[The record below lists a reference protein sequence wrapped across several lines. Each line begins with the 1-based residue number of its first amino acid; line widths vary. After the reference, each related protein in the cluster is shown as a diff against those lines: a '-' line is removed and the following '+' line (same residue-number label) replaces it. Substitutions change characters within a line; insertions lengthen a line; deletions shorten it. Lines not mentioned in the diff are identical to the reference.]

1 MKHSSQSRILR
12 VLRAFALGSCVLA
25 LGCVSSDT
33 PESRHSDPPQG
44 SFRVASFNIHYVAP
58 WQTALAWE
66 RRKDA
71 VVKALAGIEADVI
84 AFQEMETF
92 AGGSFNDENR
102 QLDWVLAHFPE
113 YAAGAVGDPRTF
125 PSTQPILYK
134 RSRFTQLEQGYFFFS
149 DTPEV
154 MYSATFNG
162 SYPAFCSWSKLQIVG
177 SDTTVYVYN
186 VHYDYKS
193 FKNRRLSNALVLERV
208 RPVLREGEHVIVA
221 GDINAFSFSPTAR
234 ALKGLPLALAPPS
247 GATYHFNRGVNL
259 LPAIDHIFYSEG
271 LQQHGDTVVERVSY
285 DGIWPADH
293 YPIWIQ
299 LKPQRDGV
307 TRP

>member
-1 MKHSSQSRILR
+1 MKDSSQSRVLH
-12 VLRAFALGSCVLA
+12 VLRAFALGSCVFA

-33 PESRHSDPPQG
+33 PDPGASDPPQG

-58 WQTALAWE
+58 WQTALAWD

-71 VVKALAGIEADVI
+71 VVQALAGIEADVI

-102 QLDWVLAHFPE
+102 QLDWVLAHFPQ

-162 SYPAFCSWSKLQIVG
+162 SYPAFCSWSKLHITG
-177 SDTTVYVYN
+177 SDASVYVFN

-208 RPVLREGEHVIVA
+208 RPVLQRDHVIVI
-221 GDINAFSFSPTAR
+221 GDINAFSFAPTAR
-234 ALKGLPLALAPPS
+234 ALKRLPLTLAPPNGS
-247 GATYHFNRGVNL
+247 TYHFNRGINL
-259 LPAIDHIFYSEG
+259 LPAIDHIFYSGG
-271 LQQHGDTVVERVSY
+271 LRQHGNTVVERGSY
-285 DGIWPADH
+285 DDVWPADH
-293 YPIWIQ
+293 YPLWIQ
-299 LKPQRDGV
+299 LGLKRSGIE
-307 TRP
+307 RP